1 MIARTM
7 RRPALFQMAVT
18 MKLFAPRFRT
28 RRVDRR
34 TDGDV
39 IGNARPLPR
48 GLGTHRHLL
57 MLVAIP
63 IVQGAAAQ
71 DARVASVDER
81 HQADRLLTV
90 DCLLPGQVRQLGTS
104 MTYLTPRRPIRTS
117 AADCEVRGGEYV
129 AYDRANY
136 TTALR
141 VWQPTAD
148 QGDKEAQTNIGEI
161 YERGVGGPP
170 DYEKAAIWYRKA
182 ADQGYARALIN
193 LGFLYEQGRGVP
205 KDPAMALQ
213 LYRRAAGLTGTVNLE
228 SAPSGSQEEVDSL
241 RKELDRTRQELEKAR
256 RELDQ
261 ERIKTSAEIERL
273 TQKKIAAAAAG
284 NADESRRLE
293 AQLKDRETELD
304 KRRQQVAKFEQSAEE
319 NRARLARLEGESA
332 SMRQELERAR
342 SQLAQSQREIEEKR
356 TAAAR
361 AERDLESAH
370 RELALQKQPGSTVEP
385 SRIRTLETELAKRDQ
400 ELGRQKQDLARLEK
414 DNASFKDK
422 VSRLDRVEGESAAL
436 RQELDQAKQRLAQ
449 SQREIKDRQNAAE
462 VQDRELEATRLE
474 LARQQHGPTVDPAR
488 VRALE
493 AELAKRNE
501 ERDRQKQALA
511 RLEGDLSGYKEKVA
525 RLEAAPASQLSRVDV
540 APPSIQL
547 LDPSVVVTRDTAA
560 VAVRAGLTSRPVVGR
575 VSAPAGLVSFTAND
589 VAQQVDKE
597 GFFNSNVALGGGRTR
612 VTLVAVDRQSKRA
625 AIEFFLDQDSGVA
638 KAGTPARTDAPG
650 LNLGNYYALLIGNQ
664 KYQNLRALNSPEA
677 DVKDIGT
684 LLRDRYG
691 FNVTT
696 LVNATRYQILTE
708 LNRYMETLTDRDS
721 LLIYYAGH
729 GEIEEASQV
738 AFWLPVDADPKND
751 SNWISS
757 DDLTRK
763 IGPMRARHV
772 LVVSDSCYSGVLT
785 RSSISQAKQGA
796 TDEERNEWLKTVASK
811 KSRSLLSSG
820 GRAPVMDGGGGKHSV
835 FAAVFI
841 EALTVNEDVLDGKHL
856 GEAVA
861 MRVLKKSKDM
871 KFGEGQLPD
880 YRPIKF
886 ADNDGG
892 EFLFPRPKAPVQRV
906 SIQVPALDAVD
917 RNDRVAAH

>member
-1 MIARTM
+1 MQ
-7 RRPALFQMAVT
+7 RP
-18 MKLFAPRFRT
+18 
-28 RRVDRR
+28 
-34 TDGDV
+34 
-39 IGNARPLPR
+39 
-48 GLGTHRHLL
+48 RHLRQDWNWRFGVL
-57 MLVAIP
+57 GLAAILVAP
-63 IVQGAAAQ
+63 GSAVAAPDGQ
-71 DARVASVDER
+71 VASIDESR
-81 HQADRLLTV
+81 KADRLLTV

-104 MTYLTPRRPIRTS
+104 MTYLTPRRPVKTS
-117 AADCEVRGGEYV
+117 VADCETRGGEYV

-136 TTALR
+136 SNALK

-161 YERGVGGPP
+161 YERGAGGAP
-170 DYEKAAIWYRKA
+170 DYEKAALWYKKA
-182 ADQGYARALIN
+182 ADQGYSRALIN
-193 LGFLYEQGRGVP
+193 LGSLYEQGRGVA

-228 SAPSGSQEEVDSL
+228 AAPSSSQEELDKL
-241 RKELDRTRQELEKAR
+241 RNELERTRQELEKAR

-261 ERIKTSAEIERL
+261 ERIKAGAEIEHL

-284 NADESRRLE
+284 NTDETKRLE
-293 AQLKDRETELD
+293 AQLKDREKELEQ
-304 KRRQQVAKFEQSAEE
+304 RRQQVAKFEQSAEE
-319 NRARLARLEGESA
+319 NRVRLTRLEGESA
-332 SMRQELERAR
+332 SM
-342 SQLAQSQREIEEKR
+342 
-356 TAAAR
+356 
-361 AERDLESAH
+361 
-370 RELALQKQPGSTVEP
+370 
-385 SRIRTLETELAKRDQ
+385 
-400 ELGRQKQDLARLEK
+400 
-414 DNASFKDK
+414 
-422 VSRLDRVEGESAAL
+422 

-462 VQDRELEATRLE
+462 LQERELESTRLE
-474 LARQQHGPTVDPAR
+474 LARQQKAGPAVDPAR
-488 VRALE
+488 TRALE

-501 ERDRQKQALA
+501 DLARQKQALA
-511 RLEGDLSGYKEKVA
+511 RLEGDLAGYKDKVTK
-525 RLEAAPASQLSRVDV
+525 LEAAPAPPLSRVDV
-540 APPSIQL
+540 APPSIQI
-547 LDPSVVVTRDTAA
+547 LDPSIVVTRDTAA
-560 VAVRAGLTSRPVVGR
+560 ITVRAGLTSRPVVGR

-589 VAQQVDKE
+589 VAQQVDGE
-597 GFFNSNVALGGGRTR
+597 GFFTSNVTLGAGRTR
-612 VTLVAVDRQSKRA
+612 VTLVAVDHQGKRA
-625 AIEFFLDQDSGVA
+625 AIEFFLEQDA
-638 KAGTPARTDAPG
+638 AATKAGAPAKPDAPG

-677 DVKDIGT
+677 DVKDIAT

-708 LNRYMETLTDRDS
+708 MNRYMETLTDRDS

-729 GEIEEASQV
+729 GEIEETSQE

-763 IGPMRARHV
+763 IGPMRAKHV
-772 LVVSDSCYSGVLT
+772 LIVADSCYSGVLT
-785 RSSISQAKQGA
+785 RSSISQAKPGA

-811 KSRSLLSSG
+811 KSRHLLSSG

-841 EALTVNEDVLDGKHL
+841 EALTVNDDVLDGKHL
-856 GEAVA
+856 GEAVS

-880 YRPIKF
+880 YRPIRF

-892 EFLFPRPKAPVQRV
+892 EFLFPRPKTPA
-906 SIQVPALDAVD
+906 QVAAFGTPLSDATAHG
-917 RNDRVAAH
+917 DRVAAH